1 MLVVEDNELNS
12 WVVCNMLEAHGHTVE
27 RAFDGTEAVEA
38 MAEQLQANPTPGS
51 TPRAFDLV
59 LVDQPLPAPH
69 PYPHPYP

>member
-1 MLVVEDNELNS
+1 MQ
-12 WVVCNMLEAHGHTVE
+12 VE

>member
-1 MLVVEDNELNS
+1 VQ
-12 WVVCNMLEAHGHTVE
+12 VE

-69 PYPHPYP
+69 PYPHPYPYAQP